1 LFGKSGL
8 VKEELLA
15 SQEECD
21 SVLERVKRTLLI
33 SFENLP
39 PSPKA
44 CDEELFVIKA
54 AKIKSTKDGDVYN
67 MTSKPRGICLII
79 DNQLFSVPNLKS
91 RDGSIAD
98 SKRLSHVFSQLEFS
112 IECHFDKDVVQMETL
127 LQQLSQKPELA
138 SHDALAVIIL
148 SHGGVEKIYGSDG
161 GLIAVEDILSLF
173 NNVNCRLMIDK
184 PKMFFL
190 SACRGS
196 KF

>member
-1 LFGKSGL
+1 L
-8 VKEELLA
+8 
-15 SQEECD
+15 QI
-21 SVLERVKRTLLI
+21 VKRTLLI
-33 SFENLP
+33 RFENLI

-44 CDEELFVIKA
+44 CGEELSVIKA
-54 AKIKSTKDGDVYN
+54 AEIKSTKNGDVYN

-79 DNQLFSVPNLKS
+79 DNHFFDCHLAS

-98 SKRLSHVFSQLEFS
+98 AKRLSNVFSQLGFS
-112 IECHFDKDVVQMETL
+112 VECHVNQNVVQMQTL
-127 LQQLSQKPELA
+127 LQQLSQKPELKY
-138 SHDALAVIIL
+138 HDALAIIIL
-148 SHGGVEKIYGSDG
+148 SHGEGEQIYGSDG